1 MFVKRAQPR
10 FFPSRCGR
18 LTFLLNEICLYLL
31 IYEYCGFLIF
41 LINKRLPDVDGYSKP

>member
-18 LTFLLNEICLYLL
+18 LTFLLKFV